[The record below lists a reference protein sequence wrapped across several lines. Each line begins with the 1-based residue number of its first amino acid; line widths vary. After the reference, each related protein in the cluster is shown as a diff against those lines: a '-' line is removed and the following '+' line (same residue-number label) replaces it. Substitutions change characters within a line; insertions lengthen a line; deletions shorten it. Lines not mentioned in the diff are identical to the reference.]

1 VTRSISVALYVL
13 PQLAGGV
20 PLLIVAATLLGALF
34 AAQRLVS
41 GRLTDALL
49 THAVW
54 SVAVFV
60 VVPLV

>member
-1 VTRSISVALYVL
+1 MLYVL

-34 AAQRLVS
+34 ATQRLVT
-41 GRLTDALL
+41 GRLVDPLL
-49 THAVW
+49 THVVW
-54 SVAVFV
+54 SVSVFV